1 MKLLLVAT
9 ALLAMAAPKKDPPTL
24 PDPNASLAKEFG
36 GKVWTD
42 DDAIPNNTPESL
54 KAWIAAQKEGVE
66 VRRKG
71 KEGPWPLS
79 YVAVFKKPAAK
90 GPITVR
96 FFERGDPKH
105 VVDQYS
111 SDNDLA
117 TSVFAGQYDLD
128 PDLGFNKDRT
138 YVVKV
143 GQLIKGKFQ
152 TYATGELTLK

>member
-1 MKLLLVAT
+1 MKLLVFAT
-9 ALLAMAAPKKDPPTL
+9 ALLAMASGKKEIIMP
-24 PDPNASLAKEFG
+24 PDPNAALTKEFG
-36 GKVWTD
+36 GKVWAD
-42 DDAIPNNTPESL
+42 DDAIPNNTPETL
-54 KAWIAAQKEGVE
+54 KAWIAGQKEGVE
-66 VRRKG
+66 LRRKG
-71 KEGPWPLS
+71 KEGPWPVS

-111 SDNDLA
+111 PENDLA

-152 TYATGELTLK
+152 AYATGELTLK

>member
-1 MKLLLVAT
+1 MKLLVFAVAF
-9 ALLAMAAPKKDPPTL
+9 LAFAPAKKDESP
-24 PDPNASLAKEFG
+24 PDPNAAIAKTYG
-36 GKVWTD
+36 GKVWAD
-42 DDAIPNNTPESL
+42 DDAIPPAKGDAL
-54 KAWIAAQKEGVE
+54 KSWLSTQPAGVE
-66 VRRKG
+66 VRRKT

-79 YVAVFKKPAAK
+79 YLAVFKKPAAK

-111 SDNDLA
+111 PENSDA
-117 TSVFAGQYDLD
+117 TSVFQGQYDLD

-143 GQLIKGKFQ
+143 GQIIKGKFQ